1 MRPNWEPAPSPSDW
15 QQTPPPREIPPPPQ
29 HSGFSA
35 TYAVLIGVVVLVL
48 GFGAYYLFGRSSGSG
63 FDAKVTKCSASGS
76 VATVGLEVH
85 NRSSDTQTATVR
97 IEYHDGAG
105 KLLDT
110 DTALVRDIG
119 GGDTENVEQSTLLTT
134 NADASMTCKV
144 TAVA

>member
-1 MRPNWEPAPSPSDW
+1 
-15 QQTPPPREIPPPPQ
+15 
-29 HSGFSA
+29 
-35 TYAVLIGVVVLVL
+35 VLIAVVVLVL

-85 NRSSDTQTATVR
+85 NRSSDTQTATIR
-97 IEYHDGAG
+97 IEYRNGAG

-119 GGDTENVEQSTLLTT
+119 GGDTEHVEQSTLLTT
-134 NADASMTCKV
+134 NADASMTC
-144 TAVA
+144 TVAGLA